1 MFPSFCS
8 VSASMTFA
16 LSTIGVNGEGS
27 GIGGLQ
33 FCAYAV
39 DCEGASKKAQRSTEK
54 RNVPLVR
61 DNKFI
66 NSLPAT
72 T

>member
-1 MFPSFCS
+1 MLPSFSS

-33 FCAYAV
+33 FWADAGDV
-39 DCEGASKKAQRSTEK
+39 EVASKAQTSADR
-54 RNVPLVR
+54 RNVPLLR

-66 NSLPAT
+66 NSLPPT
-72 T
+72 N